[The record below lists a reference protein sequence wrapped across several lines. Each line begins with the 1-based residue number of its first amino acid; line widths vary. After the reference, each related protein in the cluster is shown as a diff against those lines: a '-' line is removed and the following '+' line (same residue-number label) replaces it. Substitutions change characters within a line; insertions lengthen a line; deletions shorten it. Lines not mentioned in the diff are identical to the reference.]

1 MPSFEWAT
9 LLAFVITGITFGITF
24 WRTRKSEQIRIV
36 SEFSR
41 NLNEAENKIA
51 EISDMPQYEDQKE
64 IRYKQYLNQWEFF
77 SFLVNKGEI
86 KDKHIREYFKPS
98 LISDYESIFA
108 RYKQLA
114 ENENEYEEFKKLYK
128 KWKGK

>member
-1 MPSFEWAT
+1 M
-9 LLAFVITGITFGITF
+9 AFVITGITFGITF
-24 WRTRKSEQIRIV
+24 WRTRKSVQIRIV

-41 NLNEAENKIA
+41 NLHEAENKIA
-51 EISDMPQYEDQKE
+51 EISDMPHDESLKA
-64 IRYKQYLNQWEFF
+64 IRYKQYLNQWEFV

-98 LISDYESIFA
+98 LISDYELIFA

-114 ENENEYEEFKKLYK
+114 ENENEYKEIKKLYK